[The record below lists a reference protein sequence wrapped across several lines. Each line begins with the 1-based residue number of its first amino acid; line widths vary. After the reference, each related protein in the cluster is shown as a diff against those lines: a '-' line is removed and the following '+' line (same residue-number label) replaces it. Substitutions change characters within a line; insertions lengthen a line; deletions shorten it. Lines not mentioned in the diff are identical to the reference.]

1 MPVRVE
7 WVSYGRLAAEA
18 LRATIAEA
26 KHDDPLSEVTVVVP
40 SNHVGVAV
48 RRLLASGG
56 LGPVASHGLGIA
68 AVNFLTVYRLAELLG
83 AARLAG
89 AGRRPVSTPVIAA
102 ALRTAL
108 EADPGMFAPV
118 AEHPA
123 TEMALVQAYRELR
136 DVSPEAC
143 ELLSSES
150 ERASDVVR
158 LHAAARRLLE
168 EEFSDEEDLIGAALE
183 VLGSDQAHRLGLGSV
198 VVYLPQ
204 RLSRHGSA
212 LLAALVGHTPGP
224 CPRRHDGRCE
234 VRCRGDPVGARDLP
248 RGGRAAGGQPV
259 GHGVH
264 ALVPGS

>member
-7 WVSYGRLAAEA
+7 WVSYGRPAAEA
-18 LRATIAEA
+18 LRTTIAVA

-48 RRLLASGG
+48 RRLLASGR

-108 EADPGMFAPV
+108 KADPGMFAPV

-136 DVSPEAC
+136 DVSP
-143 ELLSSES
+143 
-150 ERASDVVR
+150 
-158 LHAAARRLLE
+158 
-168 EEFSDEEDLIGAALE
+168 GAASAWLAPAE
-183 VLGSDQAHRLGLGSV
+183 RGTSSGSSRWHVGTSSRTSRTRRISSGPRWKCWPPTRGRLQA
-198 VVYLPQ
+198 
-204 RLSRHGSA
+204 SA
-212 LLAALVGHTPGP
+212 P
-224 CPRRHDGRCE
+224 
-234 VRCRGDPVGARDLP
+234 
-248 RGGRAAGGQPV
+248 
-259 GHGVH
+259 
-264 ALVPGS
+264 